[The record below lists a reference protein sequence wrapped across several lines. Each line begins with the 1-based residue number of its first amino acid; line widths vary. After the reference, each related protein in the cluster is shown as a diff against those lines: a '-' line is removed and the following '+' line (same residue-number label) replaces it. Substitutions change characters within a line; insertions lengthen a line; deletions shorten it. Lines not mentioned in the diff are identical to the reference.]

1 MKGTPAG
8 QSLRLRAAR
17 FTRRRRQ
24 TRVSPVIGTSEKLLC
39 YVVVGGGDRPLAAE
53 NPRRSSL
60 FGGRD

>member
-17 FTRRRRQ
+17 FTRRRRR

-39 YVVVGGGDRPLAAE
+39 YVVVGGGDRAAE